1 MSHHRN
7 PDKSLRIAPFTKWG
21 RSKAEH
27 HLFLAGLIV
36 IGVAVIFSL
45 LMADLH
51 RGLLGDS
58 KGGSGVGSSRALGD
72 ISNLRESGRGACREP
87 LPTKAPIPDS
97 AQAAGELVDHPKEI
111 PAVGESA
118 PIMGSERVS
127 SSGSER
133 VQASAASSP
142 FRGSGASA
150 RDAALVLGERLNEPG
165 VPDTHAGSGPDGDI
179 LSKQEQLLIPI
190 FYSLKAS
197 QFDHLPPEQQQAVAS
212 LQNEFIAYHREWADS
227 SSQSITDWNERMR
240 EFHLDLVRRIG
251 APAADALTR

>member
-1 MSHHRN
+1 
-7 PDKSLRIAPFTKWG
+7 
-21 RSKAEH
+21 
-27 HLFLAGLIV
+27 LFLLGLIV

-51 RGLLGDS
+51 RELLGDS

-72 ISNLRESGRGACREP
+72 IFNLRESGRGACREP

-97 AQAAGELVDHPKEI
+97 AQAAGEVLDHPKEI
-111 PAVGESA
+111 PAVRESA
-118 PIMGSERVS
+118 PIMRSERVS

-142 FRGSGASA
+142 FRGSGSIL
-150 RDAALVLGERLNEPG
+150 DAALVLREQWNESG
-165 VPDTHAGSGPDGDI
+165 VQDIQASFGSDGDI
-179 LSKQEQLLIPI
+179 LSKQEQLLIPL

-197 QFDHLPPEQQQAVAS
+197 QFDHLPPEQQQVVAS

-227 SSQSITDWNERMR
+227 SSQSITDWNERVR